1 MIRQK
6 LSAIKEHR
14 DNEVEFLYGELKN
27 RHQSEK
33 TAVIILTVLFTQMCD
48 AESSEGDDAAVQN
61 PNRAVCS
68 VLAHLLMNPKIRSF
82 TEKLI
87 KAFKHRRYDN
97 EGNKIVLPI
106 TDYMEVKSPLELM
119 DEEAKVKVERWVEEI
134 EKLTR
139 GIRGFLNIDWTAYDT
154 IWRNICAEQEISLL
168 LNEIQPRKNSWGHT
182 FGGYEN
188 RTVTLQQVPIS
199 WISFVIKDTKLAE
212 AVKLLPDYDI
222 SIPYSFASSDEETGE
237 ASKMGKIIYSDSK
250 VPVTLNYGGKQHLV
264 FFNFK
269 CPSQFVFDADKR
281 PISPG
286 RIQLELKSIIV
297 DNVIVQ
303 EIDGYSG
310 EEFFLSIL
318 GKTDSISK

>member
-1 MIRQK
+1 MEKFERFSEEKLTSLRALYRGDDLFRTWTWLLCLLEQQLNGLNAVEVWSETEMIRQK
-6 LSAIKEHR
+6 LSEIKEHR

-68 VLAHLLMNPKIRSF
+68 VLAHLLKNSPNKPF
-82 TEKLI
+82 FKKLI
-87 KAFKHRRYDN
+87 AAYKSRRYDN

-168 LNEIQPRKNSWGHT
+168 LNEIQPRGNKWGYNLKLVANVLGILHT
-182 FGGYEN
+182 
-188 RTVTLQQVPIS
+188 
-199 WISFVIKDTKLAE
+199 
-212 AVKLLPDYDI
+212 
-222 SIPYSFASSDEETGE
+222 IPYGENVVLEGSIQAISDAVGVNVRAYIGNHADFGSSNTTLTKEMH
-237 ASKMGKIIYSDSK
+237 AKI
-250 VPVTLNYGGKQHLV
+250 KQ
-264 FFNFK
+264 F
-269 CPSQFVFDADKR
+269 
-281 PISPG
+281 I
-286 RIQLELKSIIV
+286 
-297 DNVIVQ
+297 
-303 EIDGYSG
+303 
-310 EEFFLSIL
+310 LSAV
-318 GKTDSISK
+318 G

>member
-1 MIRQK
+1 MEKFERFSEEKLTSLRALYRGDDLFRTWTWLLCLLEQQLNGLNAVEVWSETEMIRQK
-6 LSAIKEHR
+6 LSEIKEHR

-119 DEEAKVKVERWVEEI
+119 DEEAKANVEKWVEKI

-139 GIRGFLNIDWTAYDT
+139 GIRGILNIDWDVYKY
-154 IWRNICAEQEISLL
+154 IWRNICAEQEIPLL
-168 LNEIQPRKNSWGHT
+168 LKEKQPRGNKWGYNLKLVANVLGILHT
-182 FGGYEN
+182 
-188 RTVTLQQVPIS
+188 
-199 WISFVIKDTKLAE
+199 
-212 AVKLLPDYDI
+212 
-222 SIPYSFASSDEETGE
+222 IPYGENVVLEGSIQAISDAVGVNVRAYIGNHADFGSSNTTLTKEMH
-237 ASKMGKIIYSDSK
+237 AKI
-250 VPVTLNYGGKQHLV
+250 KQ
-264 FFNFK
+264 F
-269 CPSQFVFDADKR
+269 
-281 PISPG
+281 I
-286 RIQLELKSIIV
+286 
-297 DNVIVQ
+297 
-303 EIDGYSG
+303 
-310 EEFFLSIL
+310 LSAV
-318 GKTDSISK
+318 G

>member
-1 MIRQK
+1 MEKFERFSEEKLTALRALYRGDDLFRTWTWLLCLLEQQLNGLNAVEVWSETEMIRQK
-6 LSAIKEHR
+6 LSEIKEHR
-14 DNEVEFLYGELKN
+14 DNEVELKN

-168 LNEIQPRKNSWGHT
+168 LNEIQPRGNKWGYNLKLVANVLGILHT
-182 FGGYEN
+182 
-188 RTVTLQQVPIS
+188 
-199 WISFVIKDTKLAE
+199 
-212 AVKLLPDYDI
+212 
-222 SIPYSFASSDEETGE
+222 IPYGENVVLEGSIQAISDAVGVNVRAYIGNHADFGSSNTTLTKEMH
-237 ASKMGKIIYSDSK
+237 AKI
-250 VPVTLNYGGKQHLV
+250 KQ
-264 FFNFK
+264 F
-269 CPSQFVFDADKR
+269 
-281 PISPG
+281 I
-286 RIQLELKSIIV
+286 
-297 DNVIVQ
+297 
-303 EIDGYSG
+303 
-310 EEFFLSIL
+310 LSAV
-318 GKTDSISK
+318 G